1 MGSVEKRLAD
11 IERLLRS
18 HEARY
23 PVILIAAQP
32 EDQEAHDARLRGI
45 RDQIQI
51 FDNDLIVEI
60 VCHNNQAELP
70 RLYGT

>member
-18 HEARY
+18 HDARY
-23 PVILIAAQP
+23 IVILVAAQP
-32 EDQEAHDARLRGI
+32 EDQEAHDARLKEIRG
-45 RDQIQI
+45 QVQI

-70 RLYGT
+70 RLCG